1 MTLERNLISCDQ
13 KYGFE
18 GLDALVN
25 NSCNHLVIK
34 RKDKIKMSSTQ
45 RIIVLIAL
53 DLCFLIFGIHGVVNR
68 KRINKVAHL
77 IISIGQIV
85 SGIILFI
92 GIIILYYA
100 GKL

>member
-1 MTLERNLISCDQ
+1 
-13 KYGFE
+13 
-18 GLDALVN
+18 
-25 NSCNHLVIK
+25 
-34 RKDKIKMSSTQ
+34 MSSTQ

-53 DLCFLIFGIHGVVNR
+53 DLCFLMFGIHGVVNR
-68 KRINKVAHL
+68 KRIDNVTHL

>member
-1 MTLERNLISCDQ
+1 
-13 KYGFE
+13 
-18 GLDALVN
+18 
-25 NSCNHLVIK
+25 
-34 RKDKIKMSSTQ
+34 MSSTQ

-53 DLCFLIFGIHGVVNR
+53 DLCFLIFGIYGVVNR
-68 KRINKVAHL
+68 KRINNVTHL

>member
-1 MTLERNLISCDQ
+1 
-13 KYGFE
+13 
-18 GLDALVN
+18 
-25 NSCNHLVIK
+25 
-34 RKDKIKMSSTQ
+34 MSSTEL
-45 RIIVLIAL
+45 IIVLIAT
-53 DLCFLIFGIHGVVNR
+53 DLYFLISGIRGVVNR